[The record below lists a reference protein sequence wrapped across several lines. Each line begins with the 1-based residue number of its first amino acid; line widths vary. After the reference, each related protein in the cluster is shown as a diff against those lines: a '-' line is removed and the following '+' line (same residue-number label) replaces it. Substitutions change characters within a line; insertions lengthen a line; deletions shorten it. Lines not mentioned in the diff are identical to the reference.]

1 MNKVMI
7 IGAGGVAGVVAA
19 KCAQHPE
26 TFGEILIASRT
37 KSRCDAIKASIE
49 TRGSAS
55 VITTAEIDA
64 MFA

>member
-26 TFGEILIASRT
+26 TFGEILIASHQ
-37 KSRCDAIKASIE
+37 
-49 TRGSAS
+49 
-55 VITTAEIDA
+55 VPV
-64 MFA
+64 